1 MFTSTFCTKKGDSD
15 SKHQV
20 SRFGTRLGLG
30 IGLEL
35 QSLMVSGIGLGL
47 VKVQL
52 LVSDSESG
60 LENRDSGNPGIS

>member
-1 MFTSTFCTKKGDSD
+1 MVLKGDSD
-15 SKHQV
+15 SKHRV

-35 QSLMVSGIGLGL
+35 QALMVSGIGLGL

-60 LENRDSGNPGIS
+60 LEIWNSENSDVNDVIPW